1 MIDVYYCVPNIPKSD
16 LQIFCELRLISS
28 NVTLYVKF
36 ANDFQL
42 TTCKEILETFYN
54 SQWNSNLL
62 IRKTISSHYPQQS

>member
-1 MIDVYYCVPNIPKSD
+1 MSIIYYCVPNIPKSV

-36 ANDFQL
+36 VNDFQL

-54 SQWNSNLL
+54 SQWNSSLL

>member
-1 MIDVYYCVPNIPKSD
+1 MIDVYYCVPNIPKSV

-36 ANDFQL
+36 VYDFQL
-42 TTCKEILETFYN
+42 TKCMEILETFYN

-62 IRKTISSHYPQQS
+62 IRKSISSHYPQQT